1 MGAVSWQTSRRGTG
15 FDHQAVFYR
24 GLEGL
29 RAQVVPY
36 VRDGVRNG
44 EQVLVAMVAG
54 HVAEVERAL
63 GSDATRVDF
72 ADMAELGGNPAC
84 ILPEWRRFVAEAAGD
99 GPVRG
104 VAEPVWSGRRDVEVE
119 EALLHETLLDLA
131 FAEGPQW
138 QLLCPY
144 DVGALPRHV
153 VEEAAR
159 SHPTVIDGRTR
170 STAPGQPMR
179 AEATRRFSEPLRQA
193 PASAVTVPFGA
204 QDLTAL
210 RGLVRRLTAEA
221 PLARGT
227 SEDLVLAAHELS
239 TNSVVHGGGRGVL
252 RTWREQDA
260 FVVEVQD
267 EGRIDDPLVGRDML
281 PGLAENGRGI
291 WMANQL
297 CDLVQVRSGPSGT
310 VVRLFAWL

>member
-1 MGAVSWQTSRRGTG
+1 MAAEFCAAECRSTA
-15 FDHQAVFYR
+15 FDHQAVLYR

-29 RAQVVPY
+29 RAHVVPY
-36 VRDGVRNG
+36 VREGVRNG
-44 EQVLVAMVAG
+44 EQVLVAMVG
-54 HVAEVERAL
+54 RHVAEVERAL
-63 GSDATRVDF
+63 GADATRVDF
-72 ADMAELGGNPAC
+72 VDMAELGGNPAC
-84 ILPEWRRFVAEAAGD
+84 ILPEWRRFIDEAAGD

-104 VAEPVWSGRRDVEVE
+104 VAEPVWSGRRDVEME
-119 EALLHETLLDLA
+119 EAVLHETLLNLA
-131 FAEGPQW
+131 FADGPRW

-153 VEEAAR
+153 VEEALR
-159 SHPTVIDGRTR
+159 SHPTVLEGD
-170 STAPGQPMR
+170 TAPTECGHPVR
-179 AEATRRFSEPLRQA
+179 DEATRRFGEPLRQA

-221 PLARGT
+221 GLASGVV
-227 SEDLVLAAHELS
+227 EDLVLAAHELA

-252 RTWREQDA
+252 RTWQEQDA
-260 FVVEVQD
+260 FVLEVRD
-267 EGRIDDPLVGRDML
+267 DGRIDDPLVGRDML
-281 PGLAENGRGI
+281 QGLAENGRGI

-297 CDLVQVRSGPSGT
+297 CDLVQVRSGAFGT

>member
-1 MGAVSWQTSRRGTG
+1 MGVSCETERRSTG

-29 RAQVVPY
+29 RAHVVPY
-36 VRDGVRNG
+36 VREGVRNG
-44 EQVLVAMVAG
+44 EQVLVAMVAE

-63 GSDATRVDF
+63 GSVATRVDF
-72 ADMAELGGNPAC
+72 VDMAELGGNPAC
-84 ILPEWRRFVAEAAGD
+84 ILPEWRRFVADAAGD
-99 GPVRG
+99 RPARG
-104 VAEPVWSGRRDVEVE
+104 VAEPVWSGRRDVEME
-119 EALLHETLLDLA
+119 EAVLHETLLNLA

-153 VEEAAR
+153 IQEAVR
-159 SHPTVIDGRTR
+159 SHPTVLDEGTC
-170 STAPGQPMR
+170 TAAARYPVHD
-179 AEATRRFSEPLRQA
+179 EAARRFSEPLRQA

-210 RGLVRRLTAEA
+210 RGLVRLLTAEA
-221 PLARGT
+221 PLARGVM
-227 SEDLVLAAHELS
+227 EDLVLAAHELS

-252 RTWREQDA
+252 RTWQEPDA

-267 EGRIDDPLVGRDML
+267 EGWIDDPLVGRDML
-281 PGLAENGRGI
+281 QGLAENGRGI

-297 CDLVQVRSGPSGT
+297 CDLVQVRSGASGT

>member
-1 MGAVSWQTSRRGTG
+1 MGVSCETERRSTG

-29 RAQVVPY
+29 RAHVVPY
-36 VRDGVRNG
+36 VREGVRNG
-44 EQVLVAMVAG
+44 EQVLVAMVAE

-63 GSDATRVDF
+63 GSVATRVDF
-72 ADMAELGGNPAC
+72 VDMAELGGNPAC
-84 ILPEWRRFVAEAAGD
+84 ILPEWRRFVA
-99 GPVRG
+99 
-104 VAEPVWSGRRDVEVE
+104 
-119 EALLHETLLDLA
+119 DLA

-153 VEEAAR
+153 IQEAVR
-159 SHPTVIDGRTR
+159 SHPTVLDEGTC
-170 STAPGQPMR
+170 TAAARYPVHD
-179 AEATRRFSEPLRQA
+179 EATRRFSEPLRQA

-210 RGLVRRLTAEA
+210 RGLVRLLTAEA
-221 PLARGT
+221 PLARGVM
-227 SEDLVLAAHELS
+227 EDLVLAAHELS

-252 RTWREQDA
+252 RTWQEPDA

-267 EGRIDDPLVGRDML
+267 EGWIDDPLVGRDML
-281 PGLAENGRGI
+281 QGLAENGRGI

-297 CDLVQVRSGPSGT
+297 CDLVQVRSGASGT
-310 VVRLFAWL
+310 VVRLFVWL